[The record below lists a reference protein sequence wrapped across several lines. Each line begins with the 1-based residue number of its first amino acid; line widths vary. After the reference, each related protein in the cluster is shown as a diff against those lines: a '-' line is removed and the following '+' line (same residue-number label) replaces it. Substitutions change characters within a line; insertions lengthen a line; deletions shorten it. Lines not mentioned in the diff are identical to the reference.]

1 MLVNQCSLV
10 DSLIEMLEKQGGSAE
25 YGHVGHEIFYIPH
38 PDPNL
43 IRQLLQGLLDQDNRF
58 VFGDT
63 RIEMPPNKIESNVL
77 KETTYVVVDVETTG
91 ATLAKDRIVEIGAYK
106 ISDGQI
112 VDEFATLINP
122 QKPISPYVV
131 KLTGITDEMVANAPI
146 FPSVCHRIV
155 DFFGDAVFVAHNAPF
170 DWRFINRE
178 IERVTSKG
186 LANLRLCTVQ
196 MARRC
201 VPGLVNYKLHTVA
214 DHFSIEITDRHRA
227 PGDAFATAKVF
238 IKFLDLMTE
247 YGVPNVAGARRFRI
261 AGSHSK
267 Y

>member
-10 DSLIEMLEKQGGSAE
+10 EDLIQMLDKQGGSAE
-25 YGHVGHEIFYIPH
+25 YRHIGHELFYIPE

-43 IRQLLQGLLDQDNRF
+43 IRQLLLGLLDQDRRF
-58 VFGDT
+58 VFGEA

-91 ATLAKDRIVEIGAYK
+91 ATPGKDRITEIAAYK
-106 ISDGQI
+106 ISGGQI
-112 VDEFATLINP
+112 VDDFTTLVNP
-122 QKPISPYVV
+122 QRPISPYIV
-131 KLTGITDEMVANAPI
+131 KLTGITDEMVADAPL
-146 FPSVCHRIV
+146 FSSVYQTVV

-170 DWRFINRE
+170 DWRFINHE
-178 IERVTSKG
+178 IERVTSRG

-227 PGDAFATAKVF
+227 AGDAFATAKVF
-238 IKFLDLMTE
+238 LKFLDLMTE

>member
-10 DSLIEMLEKQGGSAE
+10 ESLIEMLEKQGGAAE
-25 YGHVGHEIFYIPH
+25 YKQVGYELFYIPE
-38 PDPNL
+38 PDSNL
-43 IRQLLQGLLDQDNRF
+43 IKQLLLGLLDQDSRF
-58 VFGDT
+58 VFGED
-63 RIEMPPNKIESNVL
+63 RIQMPPNKIESNVL
-77 KETTYVVVDVETTG
+77 KDTTYVVVDVETTG
-91 ATLAKDRIVEIGAYK
+91 ATPGRDRITEIAAYK
-106 ISDGQI
+106 ISGGQI
-112 VDEFATLINP
+112 VDEFVTLINP
-122 QKPISPYVV
+122 QRPISPYII
-131 KLTGITDEMVANAPI
+131 KLTGITDEMVADAPL
-146 FPSVCHRIV
+146 FSSVYEKIV

-170 DWRFINRE
+170 DWRFINLE

-201 VPGLVNYKLHTVA
+201 IPGLVNYKLHTVA

-227 PGDAFATAKVF
+227 GGDAFATAKVF
-238 IKFLDLMTE
+238 LKFLDLMTE